1 MKVKVI
7 VVSHGSFSK
16 GVVNSV
22 QMLAGEQEDFVAYG
36 LYPEQTVTDLTQQLE
51 EELKQLQQEIVNQKH
66 HQSHC
71 DNLLHEYELKKKSFD
86 ENPILYN
93 YFILKQEVNDLLCRI
108 QDDIN
113 EQLKK
118 KVD

>member
-1 MKVKVI
+1 MNNQIKLKAKALNQWI
-7 VVSHGSFSK
+7 
-16 GVVNSV
+16 
-22 QMLAGEQEDFVAYG
+22 LEQEVVKEYLRYAKMVENNDEFK
-36 LYPEQTVTDLTQQLE
+36 QLE

>member
-1 MKVKVI
+1 MFKLLKTFQI
-7 VVSHGSFSK
+7 VYEQMNFSK
-16 GVVNSV
+16 
-22 QMLAGEQEDFVAYG
+22 AATC
-36 LYPEQTVTDLTQQLE
+36 LYISQPAVSNQIKQLE